1 MVFKAPQLIS
11 LRPAAS
17 PAQCRKAWHKFCTP
31 GTSSQGV
38 SKWNIKNFCISSVV
52 EHFNFLARLE
62 KRFPKQEW
70 SKHYRLIIQYTEI
83 YDRVSDP
90 LTFSH
95 THRFSHIWPA
105 ILNSSICSLCLKNVW
120 TKPTAK
126 LYSAGTVSSS
136 DFLHPTNTDD
146 GPNFY
151 RA

>member
-11 LRPAAS
+11 VSCSQPS
-17 PAQCRKAWHKFCTP
+17 PVQKGLAQILHTWDFQSRSFQVKH
-31 GTSSQGV
+31 
-38 SKWNIKNFCISSVV
+38 KNFCISSVV

-62 KRFPKQEW
+62 KPFPKQEW

-146 GPNFY
+146 GPNFH